1 MYNNKHG
8 YGTGHDSFEEVQ
20 EEEENGKNFFFISYA
35 VCALNCL
42 MSSYFWM
49 VDRCLPCPS

>member
-20 EEEENGKNFFFISYA
+20 EEEENGKNFFLLVMQF
-35 VCALNCL
+35 AL
-42 MSSYFWM
+42 
-49 VDRCLPCPS
+49 